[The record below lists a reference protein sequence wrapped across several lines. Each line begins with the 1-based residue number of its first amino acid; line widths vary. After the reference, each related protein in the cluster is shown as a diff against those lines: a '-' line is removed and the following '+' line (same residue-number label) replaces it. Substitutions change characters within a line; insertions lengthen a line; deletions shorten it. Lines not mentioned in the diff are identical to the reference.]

1 MGWRGTLT
9 ALLLVVQ
16 FSAES
21 AALRLARPGLN
32 GLAQSR
38 LMQFRPQATREGMSM
53 VGFFNRGRS
62 SKDSEVVVTIERLA
76 SNIRR
81 ISGTCVVDSSV
92 DDVWAILTDYD
103 NLADHVPNLT
113 QSRRLNH
120 PQGGIRLFQEGAQ
133 KIVGFNFRASLTM
146 DMTVKID
153 DDKADA
159 ARKRAIGF
167 ELVESQMFKDF
178 SGEWRLEPFSRKKKR
193 DPVSGTSTK
202 IVAARLR
209 VHRARCYGIQM
220 LTSLSLASLSVVG
233 CVGFGTRRRQ
243 RHPRLHVL
251 DDDVLYGHDQ
261 AARRCPRRRLGVA
274 HQGRRAHEHAGGE
287 EGFRGERGAHQD
299 AAGGPLG
306 GRGVGGADEAEAR
319 CKVAVGV

>member
-193 DPVSGTSTK
+193 DPVSGNVIPGYTYSTMMFYTVTIK
-202 IVAARLR
+202 PRGVVPVGALEWRIKEDVPTNMLAVKKASEEKGELIRTRQEARLAAAELEEQMKPKR
-209 VHRARCYGIQM
+209 AAKSQWAFEADETLEAYMARARREQ
-220 LTSLSLASLSVVG
+220 
-233 CVGFGTRRRQ
+233 
-243 RHPRLHVL
+243 
-251 DDDVLYGHDQ
+251 
-261 AARRCPRRRLGVA
+261 
-274 HQGRRAHEHAGGE
+274 
-287 EGFRGERGAHQD
+287 
-299 AAGGPLG
+299 
-306 GRGVGGADEAEAR
+306 
-319 CKVAVGV
+319 